1 MSSTTPDHVDVVVV
15 GAGLSGVGAA
25 YRLSTECPDRSFV
38 VLEAREAMGGTWDLF
53 RYPGV
58 RSDSDMF
65 TLGYEF
71 HPWTD
76 AKAIADGDSILSYI
90 HDTAATFDLDKH
102 IRYRTR
108 VVGADWSSADAL
120 WTLELETPDGPST
133 MTCGFLYACS
143 GYYDYSTGHTPVL
156 PGLED
161 FAGEVVHPQFWPE
174 DLAYDDKRVVIIG
187 SGATAITL
195 VPSMAERAAHVTM
208 LQRTP
213 SWIGRV
219 PGRDKIAD
227 VLREKLPPRLAHKLI
242 RTKNIGFTLGF
253 YNFCQRFPDQ
263 ARKLLNA
270 GTAKELGGS
279 ELVAEHFSPSYKPWD
294 QRFCA
299 APDGDFFQAIRRG
312 QAEVVTEQIDHV
324 VPEGI
329 MLRGGRLLEADVIV
343 TATGLKV
350 QLFGGVR
357 PRVDGQE
364 VALHDQY
371 VWQLSMVTGLPNLA
385 ICVGY
390 TNASWTLRAD
400 LTHRLVCK
408 LLNHMS
414 SRGYAVAEPH
424 PEGEV
429 QERPLLDLSSGYI
442 QRALPDLPRQ
452 GDRGVWRVRQ
462 NYPIDSLVTMRRDLE
477 KSIAFSRRPA
487 AMVSAE

>member
-1 MSSTTPDHVDVVVV
+1 MSAVVPDHVDVVVV

-71 HPWTD
+71 HPWSD
-76 AKAIADGDSILSYI
+76 PQAIADGESILSYI
-90 HDTAATFDLDKH
+90 HDTAETFDLEQH

-108 VVGADWSSADAL
+108 LVGADWSSADAR
-120 WTLELETPDGPST
+120 WTLELETPDGPRS
-133 MTCGFLYACS
+133 MTCSFLYACS
-143 GYYDYSTGHTPVL
+143 GYYDYSTAHTPVL
-156 PGLED
+156 PGLDD

-174 DLAYDDKRVVIIG
+174 DLQYDDKRVVIIG

-195 VPSMAERAAHVTM
+195 VPSMADRAAHVTM

-227 VLREKLPPRLAHKLI
+227 VLREKLPAKLAHKVI
-242 RTKNIGFTLGF
+242 RTKNIGFTMGF

-270 GTAKELGGS
+270 GTAKELGGD
-279 ELVAEHFSPSYKPWD
+279 ELVAEHFSPTYKPWD

-299 APDGDFFQAIRRG
+299 APDGDFFKAIRSG
-312 QAEVVTEQIDHV
+312 KADVVTDQIDRV

-329 MLRGGRLLEADVIV
+329 LLQSGELLEADVLV

-364 VALHDQY
+364 VALHDQF
-371 VWQLSMVTGLPNLA
+371 VWQGAMITGIPNLA
-385 ICVGY
+385 FCVGY

-414 SRGYAVAEPH
+414 SRGYVVAEPT
-424 PEGEV
+424 PDGDV

-462 NYPIDSLVTMRRDLE
+462 NYPVDSVLTLRRDLE
-477 KSIAFSRRPA
+477 KSLEFRRQSEK
-487 AMVSAE
+487 VTAE

>member
-1 MSSTTPDHVDVVVV
+1 MTNEGMEHVDVVVV
-15 GAGLSGVGAA
+15 GAGLSGIGAA

-38 VLEAREAMGGTWDLF
+38 VLESREAMGGTWDLF

-71 HPWTD
+71 HPWSD
-76 AKAIADGDSILSYI
+76 PQSIADGASILGYI
-90 HDTAATFDLDKH
+90 HDTAETFDLEKH
-102 IRYRTR
+102 VRYRTR
-108 VVGADWSSADAL
+108 VVAADWSSAEGR
-120 WTLELETPDGPST
+120 WTIQLETDDGPRT

-143 GYYDYSTGHTPVL
+143 GYYDYSSGHTPVL

-161 FAGEVVHPQFWPE
+161 FAGQVVHPQFWPE
-174 DLAYDDKRVVIIG
+174 DLQYDDKKVVIIG
-187 SGATAITL
+187 SGATAVTL
-195 VPSMAERAAHVTM
+195 VPSMADRAAHVTM

-213 SWIGRV
+213 TWIGRV

-227 VLREKLPPRLAHKLI
+227 ALRAKLPAALAHKVI
-242 RTKNIGFTLGF
+242 RTKNIAFTMAF
-253 YNFCQRFPDQ
+253 FNFCQRFPDQ
-263 ARKLLNA
+263 ARKMLNA

-299 APDGDFFQAIRRG
+299 APDGDFFKAIRRG
-312 QAEVVTEQIDHV
+312 QAEVVTDQIDRI

-329 MLRGGRLLEADVIV
+329 RLRSGRLLEADLIV

-357 PRVDGQE
+357 PTVDGAE
-364 VALHDQY
+364 VPLHEQW

-385 ICVGY
+385 LCVGY

-408 LLNHMS
+408 VLNHMS
-414 SRGYAVAEPH
+414 SKGYDVATAAPD
-424 PEGEV
+424 PAID
-429 QERPLLDLSSGYI
+429 ERPLLDLSSGYV

-452 GDRGVWRVRQ
+452 GDRGVWRVHQ
-462 NYPIDSLVTMRRDLE
+462 NYPVDSVLTLRRDLE
-477 KSIAFSRRPA
+477 KTLDFSR
-487 AMVSAE
+487 VS